1 MKTYSL
7 IKAVL
12 SQDMNMFNYSAK
24 RNSNKFV
31 KTILPII
38 LFLIVASRKDI
49 LFSNQSTNRN

>member
-24 RNSNKFV
+24 RNSSKFV
-31 KTILPII
+31 KTILEII
-38 LFLIVASRKDI
+38 SHLKIKLCI
-49 LFSNQSTNRN
+49 Q